1 MIANY
6 RQAVQVAEPEPPE
19 PEINFVEYIQSS
31 GTQYIDTGFKPNNNT
46 RVVMDIQATKT
57 GTWGCFGARKNN
69 RIDSFTVWMTSTTA
83 FRSDFDSDQNQ
94 INVSSVL
101 NRVVIDKNKNICK
114 VGTKSTTNTSVT
126 FQAPVNLLLL
136 AVNHNG
142 EPDGRN
148 LSAKL
153 YSCQIYDNDI
163 LIRDYAP
170 VIDPDG
176 VPCLYEKLSEQY
188 VYNSGTGSFTA
199 PS

>member
-6 RQAVQVAEPEPPE
+6 RQAVPVGEPE

-46 RVVMDIQATKT
+46 RVVMDVEPTKA
-57 GTWGCFGARKNN
+57 GTYAVFGARQNN
-69 RIDSFTVWMTSTTA
+69 RVYSFTVWMISTTA

-94 INVSSVL
+94 INVSSIL
-101 NRVVIDKNKNICK
+101 NRVVIDKNKNVCK
-114 VGTKSTTNTSVT
+114 VGTKTTTNTSVT

-153 YSCQIYDNDI
+153 YSCQIYDNDV

-170 VIDPDG
+170 ALDLEG

-188 VYNSGTGSFTA
+188 VYNAGSGSFTA